1 MTRLRLQSLQ
11 VRLAVRLAILYV
23 VATAVAAGVLI
34 YQAYDTASSLSE
46 RELNMRAED
55 LARAVS
61 RDGAGQAQLTL
72 PVRLASAYA
81 TSTDDIFAVR
91 DGGGR
96 LLGASP
102 AEFGEQVSRWP
113 LAKDDPSYFHLT
125 NLGTSDY
132 WGLSVE
138 LSSTAGPVSVSV
150 ARTAGANAI
159 VTSLLRE
166 FVFDIAWVS
175 PLLMVATLGLGVFVV
190 RSGLKPVRDI
200 SRRAAE
206 IGPDATSVRLTG
218 ENLPSEIKPLVDA
231 VNHAL
236 DRLEGGFQV
245 QRQFTANAAHELRT
259 PLAIITGALDS
270 MQGNG
275 ELTKLRTDVARM
287 NRLVEQLLRV
297 ARLDGVALEFEM
309 VDLNEVARSAVEMT
323 APWAI
328 AQKRMVAFV
337 AADGPVHLRAN
348 GHAVAD
354 AIRNLIENG
363 VLHSPSGG
371 EVTVTVNRDA
381 RITVADQGCGVP
393 LKDRERVFDRFWRGK
408 EPKAEGAG
416 LGLAI
421 VKETIKA
428 HGGDVTVSD
437 NAGGGA
443 VFTLLF
449 ASTERA
455 RTVQQ
460 TTEQF
465 QEGRTA

>member
-1 MTRLRLQSLQ
+1 MTRLRFQSLQ
-11 VRLAVRLAILYV
+11 VRLAARLAVLYV
-23 VATAVAAGVLI
+23 VATAIAAGVLI

-46 RELNMRAED
+46 RELSLRAED

-61 RDGAGQAQLTL
+61 RDGSGQAQLVL
-72 PVRLASAYA
+72 PARLASAYA
-81 TSTDDIFAVR
+81 ASTDDIFAIR
-91 DGGGR
+91 DAAGR

-102 AEFGEQVSRWP
+102 AEFGEQASRWP
-113 LAKDDPSYFHLT
+113 LAKDDPSYFRLT
-125 NLGTSDY
+125 NLGASDY

-138 LSSTAGPVSVSV
+138 LSSAAGPVSVSV

-159 VTSLLRE
+159 VASLLRE
-166 FVFDIAWVS
+166 FVFDVAWVS
-175 PLLMVATLGLGVFVV
+175 PLLMLATLGIGVFVV

-200 SRRAAE
+200 SRRAAQ
-206 IGPDATSVRLTG
+206 IGPDATSVRLTD

-236 DRLEGGFQV
+236 DRLERGFQV

-297 ARLDGVALEFEM
+297 ARLDGVALEFAV

-328 AQKRMVAFV
+328 AQKRTVAFV
-337 AADGPVHLRAN
+337 GTEWAVRVKAN
-348 GHAVAD
+348 SHAVAD

-363 VLHSPSGG
+363 VLHSPLGG
-371 EVTVTVNRDA
+371 EVTVTVHEDA
-381 RITVADQGCGVP
+381 RVSVADHGCGVP
-393 LKDRERVFDRFWRGK
+393 LTDRERVFDRFWRGK
-408 EPKAEGAG
+408 GPKAEGAG

-421 VKETIKA
+421 VKETMKA
-428 HGGDVTVSD
+428 HGGDVTVSN

-443 VFTLLF
+443 LFTLLF
-449 ASTERA
+449 ASNESA
-455 RTVQQ
+455 RPV
-460 TTEQF
+460 
-465 QEGRTA
+465 